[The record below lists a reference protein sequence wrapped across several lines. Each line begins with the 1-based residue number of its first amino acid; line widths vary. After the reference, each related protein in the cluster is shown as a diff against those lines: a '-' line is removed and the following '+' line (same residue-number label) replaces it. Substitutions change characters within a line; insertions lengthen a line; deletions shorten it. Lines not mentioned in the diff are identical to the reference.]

1 MAIKNIKIRLN
12 LDKEKD
18 RRVYEYLEG
27 HGGSLCRAAVS
38 ALYAHIQDLEQRR
51 QEDAFL
57 ERIVQTV
64 RTEIQKNNSITGL
77 LQLIQQPAA
86 PAPQPDAASH
96 ENEDTVMDFLD
107 AFG

>member
-12 LDKEKD
+12 LDKEQD
-18 RRVYEYLEG
+18 QRIFEYLDSC
-27 HGGSLCRAAVS
+27 GGSLCRAAVS
-38 ALYAHIQDLEQRR
+38 ALYAHIQDLEQRQ

-57 ERIVQTV
+57 ERIIQTV

-77 LQLIQQPAA
+77 LQLIQQPSA
-86 PAPQPDAASH
+86 PAPQPDVASQ
-96 ENEDTVMDFLD
+96 ENEDAVLDFLD